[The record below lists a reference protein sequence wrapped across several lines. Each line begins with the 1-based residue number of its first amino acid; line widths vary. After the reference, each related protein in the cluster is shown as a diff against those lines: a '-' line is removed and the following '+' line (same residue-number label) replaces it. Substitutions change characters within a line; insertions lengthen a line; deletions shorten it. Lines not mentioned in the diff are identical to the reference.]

1 MPHLPLRPSSSTII
15 PPFTFKITMVRG
27 KREALLIALQ
37 ALSWLELVQSLAAPK
52 NYLDSLNSGKSN
64 SVPIPPDNERERLA
78 PEEFYGCTNPMAN
91 NWPGSKH
98 EEYGGYLKRL
108 GDAKNENGIHETNEN
123 DIPHNTQEWH
133 LGTSNLMAGSEGY
146 ENPKRGGYLDNL

>member
-1 MPHLPLRPSSSTII
+1 MA
-15 PPFTFKITMVRG
+15 RG

-37 ALSWLELVQSLAAPK
+37 ALSWFELASSFAAAPK
-52 NYLDSLNSGKSN
+52 NNYLDSLNSGTSN

-108 GDAKNENGIHETNEN
+108 GGDARNENGGHTKNENDT
-123 DIPHNTQEWH
+123 PPRNTQEWH
-133 LGTSNLMAGSEGY
+133 LGTSNPTAGSEGSK
-146 ENPKRGGYLDNL
+146 NPKRGGYLDNL